1 MLTNRLLW
9 IPVACAALVL
19 TGVGQR
25 AYGQG
30 CVAARQGGP
39 MMGSLCD
46 GGGNGAS
53 GASSPASPGRWEL
66 GIGYRW
72 LNSQRHF
79 VGDVEQPQRMAQD
92 TQQQNK
98 EHLFDLSLSYRLN
111 RRWTLTFSA
120 PFTDADRINHRT
132 KGVTESTGLG
142 DMSVGAKFWL
152 FRPPTE
158 SHQNI
163 QIGFALKLPT
173 GKPNVTSLISGVPTA
188 STTPTT
194 VDQSIQ
200 LGDSGTGLALDY
212 LAYKSLPKG
221 FTLFST
227 GVYLLNPRNTYTATT
242 PGARVLSVSDQY
254 LFRGGVGY
262 AVPKLRGIA
271 LSLAGRDEGVPARD
285 LIGREDGFRR
295 PGYAV
300 SVEPGLQY
308 GRGRNLWSFSYAIA
322 VHRDRTRSV
331 SDVRAGTHGDAA
343 FADSLI
349 LLGYSRTF

>member
-1 MLTNRLLW
+1 MLTNRLRLLP
-9 IPVACAALVL
+9 IVLSALVL
-19 TGVGQR
+19 IGAGQR

-46 GGGNGAS
+46 GGS
-53 GASSPASPGRWEL
+53 GATSPDSPGRWEVSFA
-66 GIGYRW
+66 YRW
-72 LNSQRHF
+72 LNSNRHF
-79 VGDVEQPQRMAQD
+79 IGDVEQPQRIAQD
-92 TQQQNK
+92 TQQENR
-98 EHLFDLSLSYRLN
+98 EHLFDLALSYRLN
-111 RRWTLTFSA
+111 RRWTLTFDT
-120 PFTDADRINHRT
+120 PITDAHRINHRT
-132 KGVTESTGLG
+132 KGVTESAGID

-163 QIGFALKLPT
+163 QLGFALKLPT
-173 GKPNVTSLISGVPTA
+173 GKPNVTSLISGTA
-188 STTPTT
+188 NPSITPTT

-200 LGDSGTGLALDY
+200 LGDSGVGLALDY
-212 LAYKSLPKG
+212 LAYKSLPRG

-227 GVYLLNPRNTYTATT
+227 GVYLLNPKNTYTATT

-254 LFRGGVGY
+254 LFRGGIGY
-262 AVPKLRGIA
+262 AVPRLHGIA
-271 LSLAGRDEGVPARD
+271 LSVAGRDEGVPARD

-308 GRGRNLWSFSYAIA
+308 GRGRNLWSVSYAIA
-322 VHRDRTRSV
+322 VHRDRTASV
-331 SDVRAGTHGDAA
+331 QDVRSGTHGDAA

-349 LLGYSRTF
+349 LIGYSRSF

>member
-1 MLTNRLLW
+1 
-9 IPVACAALVL
+9 
-19 TGVGQR
+19 
-25 AYGQG
+25 
-30 CVAARQGGP
+30 
-39 MMGSLCD
+39 
-46 GGGNGAS
+46 
-53 GASSPASPGRWEL
+53 
-66 GIGYRW
+66 
-72 LNSQRHF
+72 
-79 VGDVEQPQRMAQD
+79 
-92 TQQQNK
+92 
-98 EHLFDLSLSYRLN
+98 
-111 RRWTLTFSA
+111 
-120 PFTDADRINHRT
+120 
-132 KGVTESTGLG
+132 
-142 DMSVGAKFWL
+142 MSVGAKFWL

-163 QIGFALKLPT
+163 QIGFALKLPS
-173 GKPNVTSLISGVPTA
+173 GKPNVTSLISGVPNP

-308 GRGRNLWSFSYAIA
+308 GRGHNLWSFSYAIA
-322 VHRDRTRSV
+322 VHRDRTQSV